1 MAKFDRSPLKY
12 SPFRS
17 KRLIPSKTLS
27 ASHRKPRASSAD
39 SAVALRPVVLATPR
53 DEDPQDLPRY
63 FADLDACRA
72 NRGADGAWV
81 SPEQLGQEA
90 LRLAEPWTEQTS
102 RIDIRAHL
110 RWQKRFLLS
119 LADGTNVYE
128 DEKPQRTPRAEPLCR
143 RRKQRLVPVGPPPQA
158 APESEYVL
166 EPVWMAQT
174 VWGGGFMAGGEAIEW
189 GDLYRATNRDNTP
202 TPGYLFNDIVQN
214 VSNASPSAIPEVAQY
229 LIDCVNGDH
238 AHVKLK
244 SLFVIKTL
252 AYRIPPFQQAFLS
265 QPDGWSSVLEASV
278 FTGPPSPMFGDE
290 PYRLVREAAE
300 GAKEALETTE
310 FYHQE
315 YKELSQRIVGFGN
328 YQPPEDTKLPDGS
341 VNVAKDVTFGDV
353 LGTAVGGVLN
363 GAGAIFQGVK
373 GLFETHSRHVSGLE
387 LDGIGMDEPE
397 EEVEDPYEEEAQMRI
412 EEEDEYHAPAG
423 DYIPPLVPTGPT
435 DADAVE
441 CAEEPACPSEPQVQP
456 SVSTGARPL
465 RSHRPTG
472 RPKETQNPRPARLA
486 PRAVEELT
494 AFESSEAFVEL

>member
-1 MAKFDRSPLKY
+1 MP
-12 SPFRS
+12 
-17 KRLIPSKTLS
+17 
-27 ASHRKPRASSAD
+27 
-39 SAVALRPVVLATPR
+39 
-53 DEDPQDLPRY
+53 
-63 FADLDACRA
+63 
-72 NRGADGAWV
+72 
-81 SPEQLGQEA
+81 
-90 LRLAEPWTEQTS
+90 
-102 RIDIRAHL
+102 
-110 RWQKRFLLS
+110 
-119 LADGTNVYE
+119 
-128 DEKPQRTPRAEPLCR
+128 

-166 EPVWMAQT
+166 EP
-174 VWGGGFMAGGEAIEW
+174 EAIEW

-252 AYRIPPFQQAFLS
+252 AYRTAASQLRWRHHTAQTSLQLHHASLRIPPFQQAFLS

-310 FYHQE
+310 FYHQDRVALETAE

-373 GLFETHSRHVSGLE
+373 GLFETHSRHVFAMFLHREFGTLPHP
-387 LDGIGMDEPE
+387 GIGMDEPE